1 MAVQFTHQ
9 GLKNFHWISRSINFS
24 LCGLCENLRDL
35 CGKTNGIEEF
45 LLDQAEKKGI
55 EKGIEQGIREAALK
69 MKQNGLEISLIANI
83 TGLSIKEIEK
93 LS

>member
-1 MAVQFTHQ
+1 
-9 GLKNFHWISRSINFS
+9 LW
-24 LCGLCENLRDL
+24 LCENLRDL

-55 EKGIEQGIREAALK
+55 EKGIEQGIEQGIREAALK